1 MTEIDQLLAEIKREL
16 RAQHLTYRDVAQQLG
31 ISEPSVKRVFAS
43 GAFTLERLAQVAAI
57 LNLSIAELA
66 QAANAAI
73 VRPAQLTAAQERE
86 LVSEAKLLLV
96 AVCAINHWSMADIT
110 RVYRLTDAECV
121 DRLLQLDR
129 LKLIVLLPGNRIRL
143 NVDRNFDW
151 LPNGPIRRFF
161 RDHGEQDFLADG
173 FRGPRETHVFHQGML
188 TRAASEELH
197 RQLERLRQQFA
208 VLHDES
214 LARPLSERHGTGLL
228 LAVREWEPDIFV
240 ELRRK

>member
-57 LNLSIAELA
+57 LNLSIVELA

-161 RDHGEQDFLADG
+161 RDHGEQEFL
-173 FRGPRETHVFHQGML
+173 R
-188 TRAASEELH
+188 SEE
-197 RQLERLRQQFA
+197 
-208 VLHDES
+208 
-214 LARPLSERHGTGLL
+214 
-228 LAVREWEPDIFV
+228 
-240 ELRRK
+240 RRVGKEC